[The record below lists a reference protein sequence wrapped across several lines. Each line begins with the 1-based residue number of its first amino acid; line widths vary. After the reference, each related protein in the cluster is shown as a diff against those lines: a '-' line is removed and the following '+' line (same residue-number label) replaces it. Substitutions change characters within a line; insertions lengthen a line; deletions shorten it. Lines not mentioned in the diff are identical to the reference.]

1 MGTKA
6 RPAVRKNG
14 AEMTK
19 HDQLPPR
26 PVPASKRPVRVKL
39 KRVDCD
45 YHIPYAPE
53 SMKRDWL
60 ARLKKALGT
69 ASPDFVAATLRQI
82 EIASRLPY
90 QGTSEV
96 AVNAALAT
104 IEGAQ
109 PRNEIEAIAAI
120 QLACAHAA
128 TMHVLNSLRHQIG
141 FARQM
146 PALASAAAQL
156 IKATAVQMEQLRK
169 LKGGQ
174 SQYVRV
180 EHVHVNDGGQA
191 VIGNVKTSGGRGCS
205 RE

>member
-1 MGTKA
+1 MGA
-6 RPAVRKNG
+6 RARQAVRKAE

-19 HDQLPPR
+19 KDQLPAR

-39 KRVDCD
+39 RRVNCD
-45 YHIPYAPE
+45 YHVAYAPE
-53 SMKRDWL
+53 SMKRDWW

-96 AVNAALAT
+96 AVNAVLAI

-109 PRNEIEAIAAI
+109 PRNEIEAVAAI

-128 TMHVLNSLRHQIG
+128 AMQVLNSLSNTTG
-141 FARQM
+141 RQQ
-146 PALASAAAQL
+146 PVLAAVAAQL
-156 IKATAVQMEQLRK
+156 IKVTAVQTEQLRR

-180 EHVHVNDGGQA
+180 EHVHVNDGGPA
-191 VIGNVKTSGGRGCS
+191 VIGNVKTSGDRRSRG
-205 RE
+205 

>member
-19 HDQLPPR
+19 HDQLPAR
-26 PVPASKRPVRVKL
+26 PAPPSKRPVRVKL

-69 ASPDFVAATLRQI
+69 ASPDFVAATLRQV

-90 QGTSEV
+90 QGTSESPSTWRSPPSRV
-96 AVNAALAT
+96 RSQ
-104 IEGAQ
+104 GMRSK
-109 PRNEIEAIAAI
+109 P
-120 QLACAHAA
+120 
-128 TMHVLNSLRHQIG
+128 SPP
-141 FARQM
+141 FSS
-146 PALASAAAQL
+146 PAP
-156 IKATAVQMEQLRK
+156 TRPPC
-169 LKGGQ
+169 
-174 SQYVRV
+174 
-180 EHVHVNDGGQA
+180 
-191 VIGNVKTSGGRGCS
+191 TS
-205 RE
+205 